1 MQFIKNLFKD
11 ERVIGLCGLRKQRE
25 FVTVNIPESYKRA
38 YIPNT
43 ERNIFLV

>member
-11 ERVIGLCGLRKQRE
+11 ERIIGLSGLKKQRE
-25 FVTVNIPESYKRA
+25 FVRINLPENYKRTF
-38 YIPNT
+38 IPNT